1 MKTAY
6 KYILSQ
12 LIPSYMT
19 GFIAFI
25 ILLLVFQAL
34 RLTELILIR
43 GIGFLTLLELI
54 FYLTLSLLPA
64 ILPMSV
70 LFAILFTYSR
80 LTADSEFIA
89 FRSLGMSLKKLSL
102 PALILALII
111 AVLSFQVSFYTGPW
125 GSRQS
130 ELLVHKL
137 KNTKIAQNLKS
148 GSFSEN
154 FYDLV
159 IFAKKVQS
167 NFLENLFIHDER
179 ILPLSII
186 AEQGQIIEAKDRYQQ
201 PTILKLK
208 NGEIYF
214 KEKNIRIGFDNYDIY
229 FSNALR
235 NIYRYKS
242 LPSLTLNDINTQLK
256 KLPKDNKRRLSL
268 EIEWHKRLTLSLA
281 CLTFA
286 FLGIGIGTS
295 GNRRGSKSNGFIIS
309 IGITAIYWIF
319 YMIAENLAKNTVLPT
334 AFIIWSV
341 ALAFFAFSIRSFQKI
356 NK

>member
-1 MKTAY
+1 MKNKTAY

-25 ILLLVFQAL
+25 TLLLVFQAL
-34 RLTELILIR
+34 RLTELILVR
-43 GIGFLTLLELI
+43 GIDFLTLLELI

-102 PALILALII
+102 PALTLALII

-125 GSRQS
+125 GNRQS
-130 ELLVHKL
+130 ELLVYKL
-137 KNTKIAQNLKS
+137 KHTKIAQNLKS
-148 GSFSEN
+148 GNFSEN

-186 AEQGQIIEAKDRYQQ
+186 AQQGEIIEAKDK
-201 PTILKLK
+201 PTALKLK
-208 NGEIYF
+208 DGEIYF

-229 FSNALR
+229 FSNTPK
-235 NIYRYKS
+235 NIYRHKS
-242 LPSLTLNDINTQLK
+242 LPSLTLKDINTQLK
-256 KLPKDNKRRLSL
+256 TLPKDNKRRLSL

-309 IGITAIYWIF
+309 VGITAIYWVF
-319 YMIAENLAKNTVLPT
+319 YMIAESLAKNTVLPT